1 MCASVC
7 CVYAEGWLCQNS
19 VWFRPELSDDLASDQ
34 EESPTGSAHISGSSV
49 FLCCTGPPAPGLVQR
64 PDLQLCPLGQVQ
76 GQARCSDSPGTIPIK
91 RTLQNQCSGVLRK
104 DRKDTGHAGATQ
116 PKFAFLQMDGK
127 VLKQNTCIFI
137 LYFSIF
143 STYTRFLSVPCFASV
158 MIIRSHLPKAVYYFD
173 LTFPPLTN
181 KTLGEFTV
189 YKHRLGSYRRHAVR
203 VAAGS
208 GLGARTCVF
217 FPFYVVLHHEWMEN
231 GHISKF
237 REDPQQQPE
246 VLWGCAYT
254 CLLSVPTRAPQCGAG
269 RHPCPPSPPPRGSR
283 VSEEPHTWPL

>member
-1 MCASVC
+1 M
-7 CVYAEGWLCQNS
+7 
-19 VWFRPELSDDLASDQ
+19 
-34 EESPTGSAHISGSSV
+34 
-49 FLCCTGPPAPGLVQR
+49 
-64 PDLQLCPLGQVQ
+64 Q
-76 GQARCSDSPGTIPIK
+76 GQARSSDSPGTIPIK

-116 PKFAFLQMDGK
+116 PKFTFLQMDGK
-127 VLKQNTCIFI
+127 VLKQNTCIFV

-208 GLGARTCVF
+208 GLGTRTCVF
-217 FPFYVVLHHEWMEN
+217 FPFYVVYTTSGWKMDTFPSSGKIPN
-231 GHISKF
+231 GNRKS
-237 REDPQQQPE
+237 RGA
-246 VLWGCAYT
+246 LR
-254 CLLSVPTRAPQCGAG
+254 TRASSQ
-269 RHPCPPSPPPRGSR
+269 SPPG
-283 VSEEPHTWPL
+283 PHSAVRDVTPAPPPPAVKRK